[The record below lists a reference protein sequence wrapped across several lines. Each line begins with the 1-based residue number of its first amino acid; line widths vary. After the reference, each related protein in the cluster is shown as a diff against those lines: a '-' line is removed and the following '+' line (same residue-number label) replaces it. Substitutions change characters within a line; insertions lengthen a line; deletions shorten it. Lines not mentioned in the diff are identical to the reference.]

1 MDFRLSEEQ
10 SLFQSSVRGFAER
23 HLKEAAVARA
33 RDPRFPW
40 EVARLCA
47 EQGLLGIT
55 IPETDGG
62 QGGSLMDAIIAIEEV
77 AQLCPRS
84 ADAVQA
90 GNFGPIRTLSEY
102 GTAEQKGR
110 LLPPLLAGEGLIA
123 LAMSEPEA
131 GSAVTDLKTTAV
143 ADGEGYRVQGSK
155 VFTSN
160 SADATL
166 FLAYVRFG
174 PGTGGIGSVLIER
187 GAEGLSL
194 GQSSH
199 FMNGEE
205 WRALYFDDLYVAPEN
220 VLLGLGGFRRQIAA
234 FNVERLGNTA
244 RALAVA
250 RCAFGIA
257 REHALERHQFG
268 RPLCEFQGLQWK
280 FADMQI
286 KLDAGQLL
294 LYRAAAGAENGLP
307 SAQDTAIAKA
317 FCNQAGFE
325 ICNEAL
331 QVMGGAGYSS
341 DSLVEYCFRKTRG
354 WMIAGGSLEMMKN
367 RIAEG
372 VFGRRFPQRPPSAG
386 AAEEPN

>member
-1 MDFRLSEEQ
+1 MDFRLSAEQ
-10 SLFQSSVRGFAER
+10 SLFQDSVRGFAER

-33 RDPRFPW
+33 NDPRFPW

-77 AQLCPRS
+77 AQLCPRG

-123 LAMSEPEA
+123 VAMSEPEA

-143 ADGEGYRVQGSK
+143 ADGDGYRVQGSK

-187 GAEGLSL
+187 DAEGLSL

-205 WRALYFDDLYVAPEN
+205 WRALYFDDLYVGPEN
-220 VLLGLGGFRRQIAA
+220 VLLGPGGFRRQIAA

-250 RCAFGIA
+250 RCAFNIA

-325 ICNEAL
+325 VCNEAL

-372 VFGRRFPQRPPSAG
+372 VFGRRFPQRPPSAR
-386 AAEEPN
+386 AAEEPT